1 MDRLEEIRQHC
12 EGGGRGCDGKGGK
25 RLKLGSLFDGSG
37 GFPLSGVLNGIE
49 PVWAAEVE
57 PYPIAVTRSRF
68 PHMKHYGDVSKMRG
82 AELEPV
88 DIITFGSPC
97 QDMSIAGKR
106 EGLKH
111 EAQGDEETTR
121 SGLFYEAI
129 RIVKEMREATNGEY
143 PKYAVW
149 ENVPG
154 AFSSNK
160 GYDFH
165 AVLEALCSVCDSTV
179 SIPKPYDAKRTNLV
193 WNKAGEIVGDNYSI
207 AWRTL
212 DAQYWGVPQ
221 RRKRIYLVADFTG
234 GRAGEI
240 LFKQDGLRGDL
251 PQGDETWQGSTADAV
266 GGVDGSIRAEIAP
279 TVKGAPSGTAQVPA
293 AVFEPKS
300 ALEENWGEATAK
312 NALRA
317 GASKSSHAVVQETL
331 VFDETQ
337 ITSPTNGNNPQ
348 WNEPSHP
355 LASTARPPTVI
366 CKKPPRRY
374 IIRRLTPTECA
385 RLQGFPDKWGHLA
398 PYNPA
403 DADFWENVRKTHA
416 EINGKAYKPCKNL
429 KKWYE
434 GLHTDSAE
442 YKMWGNGIALPCAEY
457 VMRGIKKKEA
467 TDGPNR

>member
-160 GYDFH
+160 GRDFH
-165 AVLEALCSVCDSTV
+165 AVLEALCSVCDSAV
-179 SIPKPYDAKRTNLV
+179 SIPKPYDAKRTKLV

-234 GRAGEI
+234 GCAGEI
-240 LFKQDGLRGDL
+240 LFKQDGLPWNHAESRKAG
-251 PQGDETWQGSTADAV
+251 QGSTADAV
-266 GGVDGSIRAEIAP
+266 GGVDGSVGVFNESGIGYWMPGYGCLRAEGENRPSRPTHTIVQSAGFCQGASPAAQTIGYQEEIAP

-293 AVFEPKS
+293 VVVVQDGGETARTLTARYDSSPCADRGQNIAIIAFAQNQADTVDRHAVAFQLSGDRSNPSVSVSEDKS
-300 ALEENWGEATAK
+300 YCVPANPMSDRGQAVCYENHQHGGYREGCGT
-312 NALRA
+312 LRA
-317 GASKSSHAVVQETL
+317 SGGDYGGGERELGVL
-331 VFDETQ
+331 
-337 ITSPTNGNNPQ
+337 
-348 WNEPSHP
+348 
-355 LASTARPPTVI
+355 
-366 CKKPPRRY
+366 RR
-374 IIRRLTPTECA
+374 
-385 RLQGFPDKWGHLA
+385 K
-398 PYNPA
+398 
-403 DADFWENVRKTHA
+403 RK
-416 EINGKAYKPCKNL
+416 
-429 KKWYE
+429 
-434 GLHTDSAE
+434 
-442 YKMWGNGIALPCAEY
+442 
-457 VMRGIKKKEA
+457 R
-467 TDGPNR
+467 